1 MNMSR
6 PPDDVVIV
14 RYGEIALKSQN
25 VRDRYEKILMSNI
38 TSMLDVMGALY
49 DSVSRDRGRIYIHTA
64 DPAAAPAASKVFG
77 VVSVSPAITC
87 EPTLESVSAVAADV
101 GQEIIAEGQSFGIRP
116 RRAGNHSFSSR
127 DVGIACGD
135 AVWQRIEQ
143 RNPSVDLTNPDVEI
157 FVEVRQNHAF
167 VYTDVVRGV
176 GGLPLGTQGKMVAL
190 VSGGIDSP
198 VAAWLMMKRGCEV
211 IPVYVNNDP
220 FSDETTRQR
229 AMECIRVLQTWA
241 PGHSL
246 RVYEV
251 PGGESQVSFLSD
263 CQRRYTCVLCRRM
276 MYRIAAGIM
285 EKEHAHGIITG
296 ASLGQVA
303 SQTSQNM
310 QAESC
315 GIHVP
320 IYHPLIGLDKTEI
333 VDIARTIG
341 SYDASTRPA
350 TCCTAVPEKPATSA
364 QCDDVYGEETKI
376 DVEELLSTALSGAKI
391 VNPAEYS

>member
-6 PPDDVVIV
+6 TPDDVVIV
-14 RYGEIALKSQN
+14 RYGEIALKSHN

-38 TSMLDVMGALY
+38 TSMLDATGASY
-49 DSVSRDRGRIYIHTA
+49 DNVSRDRGRIYIHTA
-64 DPAAAPAASKVFG
+64 DTAAVRAAARVFG
-77 VVSVSPAITC
+77 VVSVSPAISC
-87 EPTLESVSAVAADV
+87 EPALESVSTVAADV
-101 GQEIIAEGQSFGIRP
+101 GQDIIAKGQSFGIRP
-116 RRAGNHSFSSR
+116 RRAGNHDFSSR

-135 AVWQRIEQ
+135 AVWQRIEE
-143 RNPSVDLTNPDVEI
+143 RNPRVDLTNPDVEI
-157 FVEVRQNHAF
+157 FVEVRQNRAF

-176 GGLPLGTQGKMVAL
+176 AGLPLGTQGKMVAL

-229 AMECIRVLQTWA
+229 ALECIRVLQTWA
-241 PGHSL
+241 PGHPFK
-246 RVYEV
+246 VYEV

-303 SQTSQNM
+303 SQTSQNL
-310 QAESC
+310 QAETC

-333 VDIARTIG
+333 VDIARIIG

-364 QCDDVYGEETKI
+364 KCGDIYGEETKI
-376 DVEELLSTALSGAKI
+376 DVEDLLRTALSAATI
-391 VNPAEYS
+391 VDPSEYR